1 MIARILTILLLAGQA
16 GEFFNDSRIVSSFAV
31 ISDVHINGRKD
42 ATAKF
47 HTALEQLKAQRKE
60 A

>member
-31 ISDVHINGRKD
+31 ISDVHVNGRQ
-42 ATAKF
+42 APSEKF
-47 HTALEQLKAQRKE
+47 HTAL
-60 A
+60 

>member
-1 MIARILTILLLAGQA
+1 MNSLILTILLLAGQA
-16 GEFFNDSRIVSSFAV
+16 GEFFDGSRVVSSFAV

-47 HTALEQLKAQRKE
+47 HTALEQLKA
-60 A
+60 AAL